1 MLSSHSLP
9 ETQAAL
15 ALSIFFATFI
25 YEDGATLLAATLSAG
40 GSLDPRIGL
49 LSTFLGIWVGDM
61 GLYGLGSSFGRRT
74 AQSRWLQKYL
84 SPESLAKAEG
94 WFARHG
100 SLALVMSRAIPGSRL
115 PLYVAAGALRLPIRL
130 FARITG
136 ICSAV
141 WVSAIFAIWR
151 FVPKAASGHQR
162 LLPWMLTAL
171 VLFAPWLLN
180 KSARSLGGWVRIRG
194 TLRDCPTASYGLR
207 PRGSRVAVGPRIPTG
222 MLSD

>member
-49 LSTFLGIWVGDM
+49 LATFLGIWMGDM

-84 SPESLAKAEG
+84 RPESLAKAEG

-115 PLYVAAGALRLPIRL
+115 PLYVAAGALRLPFRL
-130 FARITG
+130 FAKTTA

-141 WVSAIFAIWR
+141 WVCAIFAIWR
-151 FVPKAASGHQR
+151 FIPKASSGHQK
-162 LLPWMLTAL
+162 LLPWLLTAL
-171 VLFAPWLLN
+171 VLFTPWLLS
-180 KSARSLGGWVRIRG
+180 KSTRSLGGR
-194 TLRDCPTASYGLR
+194 LRNREGARDPG
-207 PRGSRVAVGPRIPTG
+207 AVS
-222 MLSD
+222 LCAL

>member
-1 MLSSHSLP
+1 MLPFHPLP
-9 ETQAAL
+9 GTQAAL

-25 YEDGATLLAATLSAG
+25 YEDGATLLAATLAAG

-61 GLYGLGSSFGRRT
+61 GLYGLGSSFARRT

-84 SPESLAKAEG
+84 RPESLAKAEG

-115 PLYVAAGALRLPIRL
+115 PLYVAAGALRLPVRL
-130 FARITG
+130 FAKTTAV
-136 ICSAV
+136 CSAV

-151 FVPKAASGHQR
+151 FIPKVSSGHQR
-162 LLPWMLTAL
+162 LLPWLLTAF
-171 VLFAPWLLN
+171 VLFAPWLLS
-180 KSARSLGGWVRIRG
+180 KGAGSLGGWFRMRQCA
-194 TLRDCPTASYGLR
+194 RDPD
-207 PRGSRVAVGPRIPTG
+207 AVG
-222 MLSD
+222 LCAL

>member
-1 MLSSHSLP
+1 MFPLHSLP

-15 ALSIFFATFI
+15 ALSLFLAPFI
-25 YEDGATLLAATLSAG
+25 YEDGATLLAATLSAS

-49 LSTFLGIWVGDM
+49 LTAFLGIWVGDM

-84 SPESLAKAEG
+84 RPESLAKAEG

-115 PLYVAAGALRLPIRL
+115 PLYVAAGALRLPFRL
-130 FARITG
+130 FAKTTAV
-136 ICSAV
+136 CSAV

-151 FVPKAASGHQR
+151 FIPKTSSGHQK
-162 LLPWMLTAL
+162 LLPWLLTAL
-171 VLFAPWLLN
+171 VLFVPWLLS
-180 KSARSLGGWVRIRG
+180 KSAGSLGRWFRRRQSA
-194 TLRDCPTASYGLR
+194 RDPE
-207 PRGSRVAVGPRIPTG
+207 AVG
-222 MLSD
+222 LCAL

>member
-1 MLSSHSLP
+1 MLSSHALP

-49 LSTFLGIWVGDM
+49 LTTFLGIWLGDM
-61 GLYGLGSSFGRRT
+61 ALYGLGSSFGRRT

-84 SPESLAKAEG
+84 RPESLVKAEG

-115 PLYVAAGALRLPIRL
+115 PLYVAAGALRFPVRL
-130 FARITG
+130 FAKTTAV
-136 ICSAV
+136 CSAV
-141 WVSAIFAIWR
+141 WVFAIFAIWR
-151 FVPKAASGHQR
+151 FIPKASSSHQK
-162 LLPWMLTAL
+162 LLPWMLSAV
-171 VLFAPWLLN
+171 VLFAPWLLC
-180 KSARSLGGWVRIRG
+180 KCAKSRGGWFRKRQSARGAETVVLCA
-194 TLRDCPTASYGLR
+194 L
-207 PRGSRVAVGPRIPTG
+207 
-222 MLSD
+222 

>member
-49 LSTFLGIWVGDM
+49 LTTFLGIWVGDM

-74 AQSRWLQKYL
+74 AQSRWFQKYL
-84 SPESLAKAEG
+84 RPESLARAER
-94 WFARHG
+94 WFLKHG
-100 SLALVMSRAIPGSRL
+100 SFALVMSRAIPGSRL
-115 PLYVAAGALRLPIRL
+115 PLYVAAGALRLPIRV
-130 FARITG
+130 FAKITAA
-136 ICSAV
+136 CSAV

-151 FVPKAASGHQR
+151 FVPKASSGYQR
-162 LLPWMLTAL
+162 LLPWLLTAL
-171 VLFAPWLLN
+171 VLSAPWLLS
-180 KSARSLGGWVRIRG
+180 KSARLIGGWIRNRES
-194 TLRDCPTASYGLR
+194 LRDCPTVSLCVR
-207 PRGSRVAVGPRIPTG
+207 
-222 MLSD
+222 

>member
-1 MLSSHSLP
+1 MLSSHSFP
-9 ETQAAL
+9 TSQAAL

-49 LSTFLGIWVGDM
+49 LTTFLGIWVGDM
-61 GLYGLGSSFGRRT
+61 GLYGLGSSFGRRA

-84 SPESLAKAEG
+84 RPESLAKAEG

-115 PLYVAAGALRLPIRL
+115 PLYVAAGALRLPVRL
-130 FARITG
+130 FAKATAV
-136 ICSAV
+136 CSAV

-151 FVPKAASGHQR
+151 FIPKSSGQKR
-162 LLPWMLTAL
+162 LLPWLLTAL
-171 VLFAPWLLN
+171 VLFAPWLLS
-180 KSARSLGGWVRIRG
+180 KSARSLGGRFRNRESA
-194 TLRDCPTASYGLR
+194 RDSG
-207 PRGSRVAVGPRIPTG
+207 AVG
-222 MLSD
+222 LCAL

>member
-1 MLSSHSLP
+1 MFPLHSLP

-49 LSTFLGIWVGDM
+49 LATFLGIWVGDM

-84 SPESLAKAEG
+84 RPESLAKAEG

-115 PLYVAAGALRLPIRL
+115 PLYLAAGALRLPVRL
-130 FARITG
+130 FAKTTAV
-136 ICSAV
+136 CSAV

-151 FVPKAASGHQR
+151 FIPKVSFGHQR
-162 LLPWMLTAL
+162 LLPWLLTAL
-171 VLFAPWLLN
+171 VLFAPWLLS
-180 KSARSLGGWVRIRG
+180 KTARSLGGRFRNRESA
-194 TLRDCPTASYGLR
+194 RD
-207 PRGSRVAVGPRIPTG
+207 SRAVG
-222 MLSD
+222 LCAL

>member
-9 ETQAAL
+9 ETQTAL

-25 YEDGATLLAATLSAG
+25 YEDGTTLLAASLSAG

-49 LSTFLGIWVGDM
+49 LATFLGIWVGDM

-74 AQSRWLQKYL
+74 ARSCRLQKYL
-84 SPESLAKAEG
+84 RPESLARAER

-115 PLYVAAGALRLPIRL
+115 PLYVAAGALRFPVRT
-130 FARITG
+130 FAKTTAV
-136 ICSAV
+136 CSAV

-151 FVPKAASGHQR
+151 FIPKTSFGHQK
-162 LLPWMLTAL
+162 LLPWLLSAIL
-171 VLFAPWLLN
+171 LFAPWLLS
-180 KSARSLGGWVRIRG
+180 KSAKSLGGWIQNRE
-194 TLRDCPTASYGLR
+194 TLRDCPPVSYGLR
-207 PRGSRVAVGPRIPTG
+207 LRASRVAVGSQIPTG
-222 MLSD
+222 ILSE